1 MLKADGSVL
10 AKIRYSRSPSLG
22 EWLNEVHLQL
32 DVDSY
37 VTVRGVFQSTNFSS
51 KAKEMERKLRKN
63 GKSRDLG
70 QRNPT

>member
-1 MLKADGSVL
+1 MLKADGSML

-32 DVDSY
+32 DVDPY
-37 VTVRGVFQSTNFSS
+37 VTLRGFSQSTNFSS

-63 GKSRDLG
+63 RKSRDLG
-70 QRNPT
+70 LSSD

>member
-1 MLKADGSVL
+1 MLKADGSML

-22 EWLNEVHLQL
+22 ELPNEVHLQL

-37 VTVRGVFQSTNFSS
+37 VTMREFFQSTNLSS
-51 KAKEMERKLRKN
+51 KAKEMKRKLKKN

-70 QRNPT
+70 LSSD